1 MLAMAYADPGMG
13 ENIACPVLTG
23 GHRIPYVDAVYLMLA
38 EIEDVQSP
46 AVIHITE
53 HDPERFEML
62 RDIVG

>member
-1 MLAMAYADPGMG
+1 
-13 ENIACPVLTG
+13 VLTG